1 MRACPCLSGGRG
13 RRSQHRLLAVGR
25 SVRRSVVAQTQLS
38 SDRPVQAGD
47 GAVAATT
54 TDDGGD
60 DDDPLTLRCAW
71 ESLAVV
77 GGSGELWQEGS
88 RVGAVAVE
96 RPSDGRRQS
105 DCACA
110 CVGDL
115 GLEALSS
122 NDLRTYFAQL
132 KSK

>member
-13 RRSQHRLLAVGR
+13 RRSQHRLLAGPLVGP

-38 SDRPVQAGD
+38 SDRPVQVGD

-54 TDDGGD
+54 TDGGD
-60 DDDPLTLRCAW
+60 DDDDLLTLRCAW
-71 ESLAVV
+71 ESLAAV

-96 RPSDGRRQS
+96 RPSDGRTE
-105 DCACA
+105 AVGL
-110 CVGDL
+110 CVCV
-115 GLEALSS
+115 
-122 NDLRTYFAQL
+122 RR
-132 KSK
+132 